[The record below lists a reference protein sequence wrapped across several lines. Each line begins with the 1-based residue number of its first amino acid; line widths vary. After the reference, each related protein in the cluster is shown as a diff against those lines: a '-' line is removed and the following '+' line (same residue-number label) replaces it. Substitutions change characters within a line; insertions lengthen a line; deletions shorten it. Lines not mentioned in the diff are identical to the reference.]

1 MKNKYLIAFCSCPDE
16 VVAARLAEVLVE
28 ERLAACVSQLPGAT
42 SVYRWEGRIQKDAEV
57 LMVIKTTGERLGTL
71 TARIEEL
78 HPYEVPEII
87 AVPLEGGSE
96 RYLAWL
102 GQSVATDG

>member
-16 VVAARLAEVLVE
+16 AVAARLAEVLVE
-28 ERLAACVSQLPGAT
+28 ERLAACVSRLPGAT
-42 SVYRWEGRIQKDAEV
+42 SVYRWEGRIQKDPEV